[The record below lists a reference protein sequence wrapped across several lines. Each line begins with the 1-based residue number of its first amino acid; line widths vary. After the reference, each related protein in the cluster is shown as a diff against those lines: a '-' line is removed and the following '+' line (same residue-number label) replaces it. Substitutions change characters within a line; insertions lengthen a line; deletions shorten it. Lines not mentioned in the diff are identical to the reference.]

1 MGNALEF
8 ILKLQDMLTPGMK
21 TAAGVS
27 QNASSHI
34 AEDMNKVVS
43 ASGKAATNINKVTAE
58 TKHLHKELE
67 SGGHGG
73 GGAGILGMLGFA
85 GLAFG
90 ISEMVHVGMEKA
102 HELHEAEAALKNTM
116 MNMGTYSDGAF
127 EHVIKSSGA
136 MASGILFSRSQVI
149 DLQSQ
154 LRLVGNIGEEEMD
167 RLVKASADMA
177 TKFHQGLGESGNAI
191 AKAINNP
198 ELLRRLAMQLKI
210 DPAMVKHL
218 QNLAKNGHEAQA
230 RLELLAVVEQKV
242 GGAAAA
248 AFDADPA
255 ARYNKILGAMKLHL
269 GEVAIKVQA
278 GLAPAL
284 VWLAN
289 VISKTV
295 DWVISIVHW
304 FQEHKV
310 ITEVLGL
317 AVGLFTAAVLIY
329 NTVVTLAGW
338 ATKAWTVVTTILNA
352 TLWANPVTW
361 IVLAII
367 ALIAA
372 IAYVIY
378 TTDGWGKQWDNLVNF
393 FKFSWSAFK
402 DYFILLWEEVQG
414 NFMAGLA
421 VIEKGWYHI
430 KSLWDDKGAQEG
442 EARLAKQANDQAIK
456 IANAKGVL
464 EKDLQSAQAAMKF
477 EIKGN
482 GKGFKDMTGDLKKM
496 LGIKDGVNPASAAGM
511 HGKAGLGLM
520 GKPGADGDLGDDA
533 KSKAAGV
540 NSGGQRSIVINIGK
554 QIEKI
559 EQHIIGGGREAADEI
574 ETAVRE
580 AMRRVMYSLNGATTS

>member
-1 MGNALEF
+1 
-8 ILKLQDMLTPGMK
+8 MLTPGMK

-255 ARYNKILGAMKLHL
+255 ARYNKVLGAMKLHL
-269 GEVAIKVQA
+269 GEVAIKIQA

-289 VISKTV
+289 VISNTV

-361 IVLAII
+361 IVLGII
-367 ALIAA
+367 ALIAV
-372 IAYVIY
+372 ITMVIY
-378 TTDGWGKQWDNLVNF
+378 MFDGWGKQWDQLM
-393 FKFSWSAFK
+393 KFIRYSWAAFK
-402 DYFILLWEEVQG
+402 DYFGLLWLNVQDS
-414 NFMAGLA
+414 FMTGLE
-421 VIEKGWYHI
+421 VIEKGWYHL
-430 KSLWDDKGAQEG
+430 KSLWDEEGANAG
-442 EARLAKQANDQAIK
+442 LAKINNTQNQRAAEIMK
-456 IANAKGVL
+456 AKGL
-464 EKDLQSAQAAMKF
+464 LDSDNKNAASALTW
-477 EIKGN
+477 EIHRNDKSLG
-482 GKGFKDMTGDLKKM
+482 TIVGDLKKK